1 MKIGDMVQWMSHS
14 EWTNAGLGVIIDS
27 RANEFRV
34 AWLDD
39 IEDHGWDGVFRMNQ
53 WWYGPSDLEENI
65 VLAVEAADEDR

>member
-1 MKIGDMVQWMSHS
+1 MKIGDMVQWIPHS